1 MKGSDEVS
9 SSYFQCVAYTDV
21 ESTVRVEENVIYVK
35 IDAANTSVH
44 LTFNPA
50 QVLIL
55 AQSLNLALSKIPV
68 AEINEDNNYG
78 NMTVEI
84 TVLADEIDDDKFLAN
99 IA

>member
-1 MKGSDEVS
+1 MS

-21 ESTVRVEENVIYVK
+21 ESTVRVEDNVIYVK
-35 IDAANTSVH
+35 FDAEYTSVH

-50 QVLIL
+50 QILIL
-55 AQSLNLALSKIPV
+55 AEGLNLALKKISV
-68 AEINEDNNYG
+68 EEISEENKYG

-84 TVLADEIDDDKFLAN
+84 TMPSEEMDDEKVLAN

>member
-1 MKGSDEVS
+1 MS

-21 ESTVRVEENVIYVK
+21 ESTVRVEDNVIYVK
-35 IDAANTSVH
+35 IDASNTSVH

-50 QVLIL
+50 QILIL
-55 AQSLNLALSKIPV
+55 AESLNLALTKIAV
-68 AEINEDNNYG
+68 EEISEENNYG

-84 TVLADEIDDDKFLAN
+84 TMPSEEIDDDNAVAS

>member
-1 MKGSDEVS
+1 MKGRDEVS

-21 ESTVRVEENVIYVK
+21 ESTVRYEDNVIYVK
-35 IDAANTSVH
+35 IDAEKTSVH

-50 QVLIL
+50 QILIL
-55 AQSLNLALSKIPV
+55 AESLNLALTKIAV
-68 AEINEDNNYG
+68 EEITEENNYG

-84 TVLADEIDDDKFLAN
+84 TMPSEEIDDDNAVAS

>member
-1 MKGSDEVS
+1 MS

-21 ESTVRVEENVIYVK
+21 DSTVRVEDNMIYVK
-35 IDAANTSVH
+35 IDAENTSVH

-50 QVLIL
+50 QILIL
-55 AQSLNLALSKIPV
+55 AQSLNLALSKITV
-68 AEINEDNNYG
+68 EEISEENNYG

-84 TVLADEIDDDKFLAN
+84 TMPSEEIDDDNAVAS

>member
-1 MKGSDEVS
+1 MS

-21 ESTVRVEENVIYVK
+21 ESTVRVEDNVIYVK
-35 IDAANTSVH
+35 IDAENTSVH

-50 QVLIL
+50 QILIL
-55 AQSLNLALSKIPV
+55 AESLNLALTKIAV
-68 AEINEDNNYG
+68 EEITEENNYG

-84 TVLADEIDDDKFLAN
+84 TMPSEEIDDDNAVAS

>member
-1 MKGSDEVS
+1 MS

-21 ESTVRVEENVIYVK
+21 ESTVRVEDNVIYVK
-35 IDAANTSVH
+35 IDAENTSVH

-50 QVLIL
+50 QILIL
-55 AQSLNLALSKIPV
+55 AESLNLALSKIT
-68 AEINEDNNYG
+68 AEEITEENNYG

-84 TVLADEIDDDKFLAN
+84 TMPSEEIDDDNAVAS